1 MKIGLVQYNPVWESI
16 ERNKKKLLGMISSL
30 KEEIPLLVFPEMT
43 LTGFTMQ
50 SSLFAEEYE
59 GESFNFFRE
68 IAKEK
73 NCDVIAGIIVKSEE
87 KYFNSSVHIDNSGKT
102 IVRYDKIHPFS
113 PSGEDKY
120 YTAGKQ
126 GVITEINDVKAG
138 LSVCYDLRFPE
149 LFRFYAKEKVDLI
162 VTIANWPVSRIEHWR
177 TLLKA
182 RAIENQC
189 FVVGVNRVG
198 TDPLHEYNG
207 YSSIYDPT
215 GKNISESFNEEKII
229 TADIDIKLVQET
241 RTKLPFLNDI
251 KLI

>member
-1 MKIGLVQYNPVWESI
+1 MKIGLVQYNPEWESK
-16 ERNKKKLLGMISSL
+16 ETNKLKLLKLISALNEEVSL
-30 KEEIPLLVFPEMT
+30 LIFPEMT

-59 GESFNFFRE
+59 GESFNFFKE
-68 IAKEK
+68 IAKEN

-102 IVRYDKIHPFS
+102 VIRYDKIHPFS
-113 PSGEDKY
+113 PSGEDKHY
-120 YTAGKQ
+120 SAGKQ
-126 GVITEINDVKAG
+126 AVITEMNDVKTG

-149 LFRFYAKEKVDLI
+149 LFRFYANEKVDLI
-162 VTIANWPVSRIEHWR
+162 VAIANWPVSRIEHWR

-189 FVVGVNRVG
+189 YVAGVNRVG
-198 TDPLHEYNG
+198 TDPSHQYNG
-207 YSSIYDPT
+207 YSSIYDPM
-215 GKNISESFNEEKII
+215 GKNIAESFNEEKII
-229 TADIDIKLVQET
+229 TAYIDIKLVQET